1 MYKTI
6 VKYRVTSGVLKDMI
20 LTDTFT
26 VSIPRDNREV
36 GKAYRGLCH
45 WYRVLSINFEKI

>member
-1 MYKTI
+1 MYKAI

-20 LTDTFT
+20 LSDTFT
-26 VSIPRDNREV
+26 TSRPREICEV
-36 GKAYRGLCH
+36 GKTYRGLCH